1 MQRTSKRCLITY
13 SHSLTIT
20 CILLIAVCLLGSGCA
35 ATATAPSQTYHP
47 ELEYL
52 KALHQNSGAV
62 QTVTTT
68 AANVADINELPKLL
82 REDDRVIFAE
92 AGYSS
97 DEYRWSPASGHALVC
112 Q

>member
-35 ATATAPSQTYHP
+35 TTATAPSQTYHP

-52 KALHQNSGAV
+52 KALHQAGPVQEPQLTTILMQQFMNSNQFQDGIEFFESL
-62 QTVTTT
+62 QQKHESRL
-68 AANVADINELPKLL
+68 NL
-82 REDDRVIFAE
+82 
-92 AGYSS
+92 
-97 DEYRWSPASGHALVC
+97 
-112 Q
+112 